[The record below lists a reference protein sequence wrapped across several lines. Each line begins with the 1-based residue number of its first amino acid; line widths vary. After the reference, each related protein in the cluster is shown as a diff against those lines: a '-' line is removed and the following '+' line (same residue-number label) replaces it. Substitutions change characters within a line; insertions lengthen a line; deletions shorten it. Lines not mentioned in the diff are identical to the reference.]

1 MGALAVQLLS
11 LDQSTRVSGWA
22 VFGQE
27 GLEDCGKFEASGEI
41 GERLVYIKEE
51 IISLIEK

>member
-1 MGALAVQLLS
+1 MNEISLLAI
-11 LDQSTRVSGWA
+11 DQSTRCSGYA
-22 VFGQE
+22 IFDTE